1 VNAQAF
7 TQAQHALASHKT
19 LQSMPEE
26 ETADTR
32 ETVSTP
38 VADAAVAGADAEREM
53 SDEFRQYSDPEL
65 WLRDIRQLRKE
76 NKQADA
82 DREWRRFREKF
93 PDHVVQ
99 ESDTARER

>member
-1 VNAQAF
+1 MVDMQAF
-7 TQAQHALASHKT
+7 LQAQRALASHKT

-26 ETADTR
+26 AANRHQTISA
-32 ETVSTP
+32 P
-38 VADAAVAGADAEREM
+38 VADAAVAGAAAEREM
-53 SDEFRQYSDPEL
+53 LDEARQYSDPEL

-93 PDHVVQ
+93 PEYVVL